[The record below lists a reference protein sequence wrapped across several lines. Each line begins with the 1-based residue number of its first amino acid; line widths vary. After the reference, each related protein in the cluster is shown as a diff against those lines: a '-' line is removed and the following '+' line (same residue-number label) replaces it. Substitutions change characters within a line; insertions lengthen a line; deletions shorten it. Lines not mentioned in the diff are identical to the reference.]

1 MDLSHAH
8 HFRYS
13 SCVIWKDPPS
23 PNPAGVAETGWRT
36 ALSSIHCCEAKSAAA
51 ASAAFEKM
59 TLKFTRRFPCWTS
72 ALLPVCPSHQFILGD
87 SPRLT
92 DTRHL
97 HPGNWVKKWAV
108 QDFLF
113 FFFFLRNI
121 CLYFTSTPSF
131 PPQTSEWVGHNSS
144 VYQPPL
150 IPAHSIQQ
158 RLCPD
163 RTDALQQQQQQRR
176 EGIQDSKQGKT
187 INKKQLKTRRKDF
200 CTAKR
205 SPGHPV
211 SADMLPKRV
220 R

>member
-8 HFRYS
+8 HLRYS

-113 FFFFLRNI
+113 FSSSWEI
-121 CLYFTSTPSF
+121 SASTLPRL
-131 PPQTSEWVGHNSS
+131 PP
-144 VYQPPL
+144 
-150 IPAHSIQQ
+150 
-158 RLCPD
+158 
-163 RTDALQQQQQQRR
+163 
-176 EGIQDSKQGKT
+176 
-187 INKKQLKTRRKDF
+187 F
-200 CTAKR
+200 
-205 SPGHPV
+205 
-211 SADMLPKRV
+211 LPKPRSGSDTTPV
-220 R
+220 CTSPHWYLHTASSRGSALTGQTHCSSSSSSSGGKGFKTPNKGRQLTRNN